1 MTDLLER
8 DGELRAIRAGLD
20 ASLASDGR
28 CVVVEGPAGIGKSSL
43 LAVARAEAVS
53 RGLRVLSATGGEL
66 ERDFPYGVV
75 RQLFAATVAADSAE
89 HSWFSG
95 AAELARPAIDFD
107 HRGGGADED
116 GERHLLEV
124 LHGLYWLTVNLATD
138 GPVLV
143 SVDDAHWCDVASLR
157 FLLYLRRRLEGLPVL
172 LLVATRTGEPG
183 ADERLLR
190 QLGGDGHPDVLR
202 PRGLSVAAAT
212 AWLRAGLAEDPD
224 ADFTRAAHDAT
235 GGNPF
240 LLGEL
245 VTALVEAEVRP
256 TGEAAERVT
265 AIGPEGVRRAAL
277 GRLAGLGV
285 GATALA
291 RALAVLGSGTEL
303 RDAATLADLPLGD
316 AAALV
321 ESLVRV
327 QVLRDERR
335 LSFAHPLVRSAI
347 YLDLPAATRVQAH
360 ARAARI
366 LADAGADANAVA
378 AHLLESDP
386 AGDPAVV
393 GRLRAAAR
401 RAVEQGATDV
411 AAAYLRRAV
420 AEPPAPTDVAAVLR
434 ELGAAELAAGRP
446 DAAATA
452 LASAAAGA
460 VDDEARIE
468 IVLMRRHALVLAD
481 RIAEAVAVVDAVA
494 SGSDEPAL
502 ADLLEAGSVGAG
514 HLDLTVVRSLE
525 ERVADLR
532 QRAATP
538 ELHEPLAL
546 AVAAA
551 AGAFANQP
559 IDETIALTTRALAVF
574 PRAHPA
580 SDYSVEGQLGIALYL
595 SEQYDLL
602 AQQSS
607 EWLADARRR
616 GSLPRFISMAT
627 IRSTGAYRAGAL
639 ADAEADGRDAL
650 EAAGLYGHHFWLPGA
665 VAALVNPLVEHGRL
679 DEAEAVLRDSQVE
692 ERHGRSHAFCWAVM
706 LLPAR
711 ARLRIAQGRVSDG
724 LADLLACGQQHESA
738 ANRSPSLW
746 AWRSE
751 AALALAALGEDA
763 RARDLATDEL
773 ALARACGGPR
783 AVGVALRAAG
793 LVHGGDAGLDL
804 LEEAASILGPSGA
817 ALELAR
823 SLVDLGSALRHHG
836 RRADARQPLREG
848 LDAAVRCGAEVLAE
862 RAREEL
868 LAAGARPRRNRLTG
882 PEALTPSER
891 RVARLAAEGKTNPE
905 IAQALFLT
913 RRTVETHLTHTYQK
927 LGISSREA
935 LTAVIG

>member
-1 MTDLLER
+1 MAHLLER
-8 DGELRAIRAGLD
+8 DGELSAIRAGLD
-20 ASLASDGR
+20 ASLAGDGR
-28 CVVVEGPAGIGKSSL
+28 CLVVEGPAGIGKSSL
-43 LAVARAEAVS
+43 LAVAQAEAAS
-53 RGLRVLSATGGEL
+53 RGVRVLSAAGGEL

-75 RQLFAATVAADSAE
+75 RQLFAATVAGDSTE
-89 HSWFSG
+89 HRWLAG
-95 AAELARPAIDFD
+95 AAQLALPVIDLD
-107 HRGGGADED
+107 CGAEDRGES
-116 GERHLLEV
+116 HLLGV

-143 SVDDAHWCDVASLR
+143 TVDDAHWCDVASLR
-157 FLLYLRRRLEGLPVL
+157 FLIYLRRRLEGLPVL
-172 LLVATRTGEPG
+172 LLVATRIGEPG
-183 ADERLLR
+183 TDERLLR
-190 QLGGDGHPDVLR
+190 QLGGDGDPDVLR
-202 PRGLSVAAAT
+202 PRHLSVGAAA
-212 AWLRAGLAEDPD
+212 AWLRVGLAEDPD
-224 ADFTRAAHDAT
+224 ATFTLAAHAAT

-245 VTALVEAEVRP
+245 VTALLEAEVRP
-256 TGEAAERVT
+256 TGEAADRVT
-265 AIGPEGVRRAAL
+265 AIGPEGVRRAVL
-277 GRLAGLGV
+277 RRLAGLSV

-291 RALAVLGSGTEL
+291 RALAVLGSGAEL
-303 RDAATLADLPLGD
+303 RDAAMLADLALD
-316 AAALV
+316 HAAALV

-347 YLDLPAATRVQAH
+347 YLDLPVATRAQAH

-378 AHLLESDP
+378 AHLLESVP
-386 AGDPAVV
+386 AGDEAVV
-393 GRLRAAAR
+393 GQLREGAR

-452 LASAAAGA
+452 LATASAGTTGTA
-460 VDDEARIE
+460 ARIDV
-468 IVLMRRHALVLAD
+468 VLMRRHALVLAD
-481 RIAEAVAVVDAVA
+481 RVGEAVAVVDEVA
-494 SGSDEPAL
+494 IECDEPAL

-514 HLDLTVVRSLE
+514 HLDFRVVRSME
-525 ERVADLR
+525 GRVRDLR
-532 QRAATP
+532 RRAGTTG
-538 ELHEPLAL
+538 LQEPLAL

-551 AGAFANQP
+551 ASAFANQP
-559 IDETIALTTRALAVF
+559 IDETVALTTRALAVF

-595 SEQYDLL
+595 SEQFDLL
-602 AQQSS
+602 AQRSS
-607 EWLADARRR
+607 EWLGDARRR

-627 IRSTGAYRAGAL
+627 VRSTGAFRAGAL

-650 EAAGLYGHHFWLPGA
+650 EAARLYGHHFWLPGA
-665 VAALVNPLVEHGRL
+665 VAALMNPLVEHGRV

-706 LLPAR
+706 FLPAR

-724 LADLLACGQQHESA
+724 LADLLACGEQYESA

-751 AALALAALGEDA
+751 AALAAAALGDPE

-773 ALARACGGPR
+773 ALARASGGPR

-793 LVHGGDAGLDL
+793 LVSGGDAGVEL
-804 LEEAASILGPSGA
+804 LEEAVSILGPSGA
-817 ALELAR
+817 ALERAR

-848 LDAAVRCGAEVLAE
+848 LDTAVRCGAAVLGE

-868 LAAGARPRRNRLTG
+868 LATGARPRRERLTG
-882 PEALTPSER
+882 PEALTPSEW
-891 RVARLAAEGKTNPE
+891 RVARLAAQGKSNPE

-913 RRTVETHLTHTYQK
+913 RRTVETHLTHAYQK

-935 LTAVIG
+935 LAAVIG

>member
-1 MTDLLER
+1 VTDLLER
-8 DGELRAIRAGLD
+8 EGEFGAIRACLD
-20 ASLASDGR
+20 ASFAGDGR
-28 CVVVEGPAGIGKSSL
+28 CLVVEGPAGIGKSSL
-43 LAVARAEAVS
+43 LSVARAEAAG
-53 RGLRVLSATGGEL
+53 RGFRVLSAAGGEL
-66 ERDFPYGVV
+66 ERDFPHGVV
-75 RQLFAATVAADSAE
+75 RQLFASTVAGDSTE
-89 HSWFSG
+89 HRWLVG
-95 AAELARPAIDFD
+95 AAELARPVIDLNF
-107 HRGGGADED
+107 GWYGVEEA
-116 GERHLLEV
+116 GESHLLEV

-143 SVDDAHWCDVASLR
+143 AVDDAHWCDAASLQ
-157 FLLYLRRRLEGLPVL
+157 FLIYLRRRLEGLPVL
-172 LLVATRTGEPG
+172 LLVATRAGEPG

-190 QLGGDGHPDVLR
+190 QLGGGGHAGVLR
-202 PRGLSVAAAT
+202 PRGLSVDAAA
-212 AWLRAGLAEDPD
+212 AWLRDGLAEDPD
-224 ADFTRAAHDAT
+224 DDFTLAAHAAT

-256 TGEAAERVT
+256 TGDEAGRVT
-265 AIGPEGVRRAAL
+265 AIGPEGVRRAVL
-277 GRLAGLGV
+277 QRLAGLPV

-291 RALAVLGSGTEL
+291 RALAVLGSGAE
-303 RDAATLADLPLGD
+303 LGD
-316 AAALV
+316 AAMLADLALDDASALV

-347 YLDLPAATRVQAH
+347 YLDLPVATRAQAH
-360 ARAARI
+360 ARAAQI
-366 LADAGADANAVA
+366 LAAAGADANAVA

-386 AGDPAVV
+386 AGDAAVV
-393 GRLRAAAR
+393 RHLRAGAR

-420 AEPPAPTDVAAVLR
+420 AEPPAASDVAAVLR

-452 LASAAAGA
+452 LASAAGRA
-460 VDDEARIE
+460 VDDAARID

-481 RIAEAVAVVDAVA
+481 RIDEAVAVVDEVA
-494 SGSDEPAL
+494 SASDEPAL

-514 HLDLTVVRSLE
+514 HLDFSVVRSLQ
-525 ERVADLR
+525 ERIAGLL
-532 QRAATP
+532 QRAGAT
-538 ELHEPLAL
+538 ELQEPLAL

-551 AGAFANQP
+551 ASAFANRP
-559 IDETIALTTRALAVF
+559 IGETIALTTRALAVY
-574 PRAHPA
+574 PRARPA
-580 SDYSVEGQLGIALYL
+580 SDYSVEGQLAIALYL

-602 AQQSS
+602 AQWSS
-607 EWLADARRR
+607 EWLDDARRR

-627 IRSTGAYRAGAL
+627 IRSTSAYRAGAL

-650 EAAGLYGHHFWLPGA
+650 EAARLYGHHFWLPGA
-665 VAALVNPLVEHGRL
+665 VAALLNPLVEHGRL

-711 ARLRIAQGRVSDG
+711 ARLRIAQGRLSEG
-724 LADLLACGQQHESA
+724 LVDLLACGEQFESP

-746 AWRSE
+746 PWRSE
-751 AALALAALGEDA
+751 AALAAAAVGDGA
-763 RARDLATDEL
+763 RARDLATDGL
-773 ALARACGGPR
+773 ALARASGGPR

-793 LVHGGDAGLDL
+793 LVEGGDEGVERLG
-804 LEEAASILGPSGA
+804 EAAAILATSA
-817 ALELAR
+817 ASLEHAR
-823 SLVDLGSALRHHG
+823 SLVDLGSALRHRG
-836 RRADARQPLREG
+836 RRVEAREPLREG

-868 LAAGARPRRNRLTG
+868 LATGARPRRERLTG
-882 PEALTPSER
+882 PEALTPSEL
-891 RVARLAAEGKTNPE
+891 RVARLAAQGASNPE

-913 RRTVETHLTHTYQK
+913 RRTVETHLTHAYQK

-935 LTAVIG
+935 LAAMLD

>member
-1 MTDLLER
+1 VTDLLER

-53 RGLRVLSATGGEL
+53 RGFRVLSATGGEL

-75 RQLFAATVAADSAE
+75 RQLFAATVANDSAE
-89 HSWFSG
+89 HRWLAG
-95 AAELARPAIDFD
+95 AAELARPVLDLD
-107 HRGGGADED
+107 DRGDGAEEG

-124 LHGLYWLTVNLATD
+124 LHGLYWLTVNLAAD
-138 GPVLV
+138 GPVLL

-157 FLLYLRRRLEGLPVL
+157 FLLYLRRRLEGLPGL

-190 QLGGDGHPDVLR
+190 QLGGDGYPEVLR
-202 PRGLSVAAAT
+202 PRGLSVGAAA

-224 ADFTRAAHDAT
+224 AEFTRAAHAAT

-265 AIGPEGVRRAAL
+265 AIGPEGVRRAVL

-291 RALAVLGSGTEL
+291 RSLAVLGSGAEL
-303 RDAATLADLPLGD
+303 RDAATLADLALDD

-335 LSFAHPLVRSAI
+335 LSFVHPLVRSAI

-460 VDDEARIE
+460 VDDAVRIE

-481 RIAEAVAVVDAVA
+481 RIGEAVDVVDEVA

-514 HLDLTVVRSLE
+514 HLDLRVVRGME
-525 ERVADLR
+525 GRVADLR
-532 QRAATP
+532 QRAGIT
-538 ELHEPLAL
+538 ELQEPLAL

-551 AGAFANQP
+551 ASAFANRP
-559 IDETIALTTRALAVF
+559 IGETIALTTRALAVF

-595 SEQYDLL
+595 SEQFDLL
-602 AQQSS
+602 AQRSS

-650 EAAGLYGHHFWLPGA
+650 EAARLYGHHFWLPGA
-665 VAALVNPLVEHGRL
+665 VAALLNPLLEHGRI
-679 DEAEAVLRDSQVE
+679 DDAEAVLRESQVE
-692 ERHGRSHAFCWAVM
+692 ELHGRSHAFCWAVM
-706 LLPAR
+706 LRPAR

-724 LADLLACGQQHESA
+724 FADLLACEEYESA

-751 AALALAALGEDA
+751 AALAAAALGDGA

-773 ALARACGGPR
+773 ALARASGGPR

-793 LVHGGDAGLDL
+793 LVNGGDAGVEL
-804 LEEAASILGPSGA
+804 LEEAAAILATSA
-817 ALELAR
+817 AMLEHAR
-823 SLVDLGSALRHHG
+823 SLVDLGSALRHRG
-836 RRADARQPLREG
+836 RRVDAREPLREG

-868 LAAGARPRRNRLTG
+868 LATGARPRRERLTG
-882 PEALTPSER
+882 PEALTPSEL
-891 RVARLAAEGKTNPE
+891 RVARLAAQGKSNPE
-905 IAQALFLT
+905 IAQVLFLT
-913 RRTVETHLTHTYQK
+913 RRTVETHLTHAYQK

-935 LTAVIG
+935 IAAMLD